1 MSFEEEAQQA
11 VQRAVGPHGRRAHLT
26 FRTGASPQ
34 KESHDSPV
42 DAAGARALANRIA
55 AGKPAEEG
63 PVDSES
69 PRYRVVVE
77 AQPSPVVPASAVQ
90 IARLKTERAAR
101 REVRIFVRAPNGEL
115 ERRS

>member
-1 MSFEEEAQQA
+1 M
-11 VQRAVGPHGRRAHLT
+11 
-26 FRTGASPQ
+26 
-34 KESHDSPV
+34 
-42 DAAGARALANRIA
+42 DAAGARALADRIA

-90 IARLKTERAAR
+90 IVRMNTERTAR
-101 REVRIFVRAPNGEL
+101 GEVRTFVRGPNGEL

>member
-1 MSFEEEAQQA
+1 M
-11 VQRAVGPHGRRAHLT
+11 
-26 FRTGASPQ
+26 
-34 KESHDSPV
+34 
-42 DAAGARALANRIA
+42 DAAGARALADRIA
-55 AGKPAEEG
+55 AGKPADEG

-90 IARLKTERAAR
+90 IVKTERTAR
-101 REVRIFVRAPNGEL
+101 GEVRTFVRGPNGEL